1 LFDDVSVDANLYD
14 DLNNSIV
21 ENKNIIISDPYICLK
36 KVQDKLVKKLSSYF
50 VEWIYF
56 DNDPAQCM
64 LNAAS
69 RNKKVDGLIKLL
81 SEKYYIPDGVPT
93 IKVYRR

>member
-1 LFDDVSVDANLYD
+1 LFDDVSVDANLYE

-36 KVQDKLVKKLSSYF
+36 KVQDKL
-50 VEWIYF
+50 